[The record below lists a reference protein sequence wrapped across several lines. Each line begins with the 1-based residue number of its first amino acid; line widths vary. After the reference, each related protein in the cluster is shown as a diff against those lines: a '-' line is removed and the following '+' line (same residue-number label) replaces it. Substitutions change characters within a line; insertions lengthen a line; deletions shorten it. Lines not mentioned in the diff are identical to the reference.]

1 MESKYIERLGSNL
14 PNFKENL
21 IWISKIV
28 PLLNDSSLGEKL
40 SEIWAGLREGKKE
53 GERDGRGLI
62 ERQKTPADLFENQ
75 E

>member
-1 MESKYIERLGSNL
+1 MESNYIERLGSNL

-40 SEIWAGLREGKKE
+40 SEIWEGLREGKKE
-53 GERDGRGLI
+53 GERDGMGLI